1 MGIDIGRTRV
11 LICAQP
17 LRERKYIF
25 EKGARMTLSKVY
37 SEVRVYYA
45 LQTIVRNVDMQ
56 FGSAMQQTSVHD
68 VFPVN
73 STVFMAGNN
82 LYYGAQ
88 GRVLELGDVAQSGR
102 IRIELQDV
110 PAPDF
115 SEALHLESQEGTSY
129 IHPQQAASQI
139 GMHPAVF
146 AQITGT
152 CLITHGPPRFPL
164 PDNTPRGNIGLQLK
178 FPKRGEEVA
187 GFSKRLGNGYV
198 YTQRAVDLVA
208 AYAERWPQVMKAMR
222 RRFSDV
228 PFETDVFGKEPTPG
242 NRLHDLTAWLKAQSH
257 AKAERRACGTRALDE
272 GVMRAVAQATEA
284 LEASAVPKSVKLRV
298 LPACLY
304 RPGWGDERTAP
315 DATAVYDLFDRVV
328 VVKET
333 HSVSIERFF
342 VAVSN
347 GMIHNFFV

>member
-11 LICAQP
+11 LVCAQP
-17 LRERKYIF
+17 LRERKYTF

-37 SEVRVYYA
+37 SDVHVYYA
-45 LQTIVRNVDMQ
+45 LQTIVQNVDMQ
-56 FGSAMQQTSVHD
+56 FGSATQQTSVHD
-68 VFPVN
+68 VFVVN

-88 GRVLELGDVAQSGR
+88 GRVVELGDVTQSGR
-102 IRIELQDV
+102 IRIELQEV

-115 SEALHLESQEGTSY
+115 TEALRLEVQESTCY

-152 CLITHGPPRFPL
+152 CLITHGPPRYPL

-187 GFSKRLGNGYV
+187 GFSKRLGNGFV
-198 YTQRAVDLVA
+198 YTQRAIDLVA
-208 AYAERWPQVMKAMR
+208 AYAERWPQVIKALR
-222 RRFSDV
+222 RRNSDA
-228 PFETDVFGKEPTPG
+228 PFETEVFGKEPNVG
-242 NRLHDLTAWLKAQSH
+242 HRLHDCTAWLKAQLH
-257 AKAERRACGTRALDE
+257 AKAERRACGARALEE
-272 GVMRAVAQATEA
+272 GAMRAVAQETAA
-284 LEASAVPKSVKLRV
+284 LEAGAVPKSMKLRV

-304 RPGWGDERTAP
+304 RPGWNDERTAP

-333 HSVSIERFF
+333 HSVSTTLHILF
-342 VAVSN
+342 N
-347 GMIHNFFV
+347 Y